1 MPSLIVEW
9 DHIVGEFKRPKQRE
23 FPIDAKL
30 MVKQDERGYATLERL
45 DRGIWVHELTT
56 PGKLFIHARAF

>member
-1 MPSLIVEW
+1 MASLVVEW
-9 DHIVGEFKRPKQRE
+9 DHIVGGTRPKQRE

-30 MVKQDERGYATLERL
+30 MVKQDERGYSTLERL
-45 DRGIWVHELTT
+45 DRGHWIHELTT